1 MHFQNTNDFLLK
13 SIVLFFFLIILSLS
27 IPYLMH
33 GSNDLENYLI
43 NYEIF
48 DTIYPD
54 YNNLNFKTTIQ
65 DFDLKTFYLG
75 DSLFYFCISVIKWV
89 LKIDT
94 NDAFIIF
101 SVLSSFIILFI
112 FSSLPFHKFIFAS
125 IFYLINYLYL
135 FNINQL
141 RECIVVIIISNYIF
155 RKNENKLNIFV
166 ILTLSFIHKSAFVFF
181 FFNFRVF
188 KFIILILFL
197 LFLLMKISPE
207 EIKWFTDFDQKSNV
221 YGLNTFI
228 YLCLLIYLINNR
240 KLLVNNPIFVNL
252 KLYLFFS
259 FFIFLLL
266 SNRIPTIGIR
276 IAELGIFFGFFLLL
290 IGNLR
295 DVRKLYLYIPY
306 FVLSLYN
313 IYFLTFKYFYNG

>member
-1 MHFQNTNDFLLK
+1 MNG
-13 SIVLFFFLIILSLS
+13 V
-27 IPYLMH
+27 
-33 GSNDLENYLI
+33 
-43 NYEIF
+43 
-48 DTIYPD
+48 
-54 YNNLNFKTTIQ
+54 
-65 DFDLKTFYLG
+65 
-75 DSLFYFCISVIKWV
+75 
-89 LKIDT
+89 
-94 NDAFIIF
+94 FIG
-101 SVLSSFIILFI
+101 
-112 FSSLPFHKFIFAS
+112 
-125 IFYLINYLYL
+125 
-135 FNINQL
+135 
-141 RECIVVIIISNYIF
+141 
-155 RKNENKLNIFV
+155 
-166 ILTLSFIHKSAFVFF
+166 
-181 FFNFRVF
+181 
-188 KFIILILFL
+188 
-197 LFLLMKISPE
+197 E